1 MPAELA
7 VMGKLPT
14 RGDFLRV
21 NVVEPDVRA
30 LDRWMEEA
38 QGHLALASLA
48 FPPSVKVLWR
58 GEQGWVLGAFVPS
71 RDAVGRT
78 YPLGAAMPV
87 TSPTSPSILAVAG
100 EGVLSGFVDWLA
112 AAERVGEGPL
122 LEGLGRVAST
132 PLDLFGAQRL
142 CDQVATS
149 HPVAEVEARLFD
161 AADGR
166 DYAYRTLCVA
176 VDSIASGQ
184 RLVIDCPLSIDVDQF
199 FWLSL
204 AAELAS
210 GAPTVMWVEEPTPRM
225 LIAFG
230 PMPPT
235 ALRALAGRAED
246 PAWHWPL
253 TTQREAARRAASS
266 VMQTLPPVH
275 GESLGAFASRLG
287 NAFRGG
293 VHRAS

>member
-1 MPAELA
+1 VTTELA

-38 QGHLALASLA
+38 QGHLAVASLA
-48 FPPSVKVLWR
+48 FPPSMKVLWP
-58 GEQGWVLGAFVPS
+58 GEQGWVLAAFVPS
-71 RDAVGRT
+71 RDSVGRS
-78 YPLGAAMPV
+78 YPLGAATQM
-87 TSPTSPSILAVAG
+87 TSPTSPPILAVAADA
-100 EGVLSGFVDWLA
+100 VLSGFVDWLS

-122 LEGLGRVAST
+122 LDGLGRVAST

-142 CDQVATS
+142 CHQVATTE
-149 HPVAEVEARLFD
+149 PVADVEGRLFD
-161 AADGR
+161 TPDGR
-166 DYAYRTLCVA
+166 DYAYRTLCIA
-176 VDSIASGQ
+176 VDAIASGQ
-184 RLVIDCPLSIDVDQF
+184 RLALDCPLAIDVDQF

-204 AAELAS
+204 VGELAP

-225 LIAFG
+225 LIGFG
-230 PMPPT
+230 SLPPT
-235 ALRALAGRAED
+235 ALRALAGRPED

-253 TTQREAARRAASS
+253 TTPRDAARRAASAA
-266 VMQTLPPVH
+266 MQAMPPMA

-293 VHRAS
+293 AHRAS